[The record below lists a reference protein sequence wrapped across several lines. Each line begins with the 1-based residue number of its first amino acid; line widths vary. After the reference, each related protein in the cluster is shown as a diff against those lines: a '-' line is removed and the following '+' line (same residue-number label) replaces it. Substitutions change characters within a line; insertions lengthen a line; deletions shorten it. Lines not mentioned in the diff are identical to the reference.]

1 LSSARNEKGRLSS
14 AISRR
19 ILSVETTNPAFT
31 ERNKPMQFSEVS
43 IVTPTALYVQ
53 MLEAENAPVKKQ
65 VRIKR
70 SDIDRDEISAE
81 MRALGRHIAH
91 CRKKGRSVRIPAM
104 RVSEWG
110 QVLRTLELKR
120 AFN

>member
-1 LSSARNEKGRLSS
+1 
-14 AISRR
+14 
-19 ILSVETTNPAFT
+19 
-31 ERNKPMQFSEVS
+31 MQFSEVS

-70 SDIDRDEISAE
+70 SDIDRDDISAE
-81 MRALGRHIAH
+81 MRALGVTR
-91 CRKKGRSVRIPAM
+91 CRKKGRAVRILLPCG
-104 RVSEWG
+104 SGWG

>member
-1 LSSARNEKGRLSS
+1 MNHF
-14 AISRR
+14 SR
-19 ILSVETTNPAFT
+19 A
-31 ERNKPMQFSEVS
+31 S

-53 MLEAENAPVKKQ
+53 MREAENVPVKKQ

-70 SDIDRDEISAE
+70 SDIDSDDISAE

-91 CRKKGRSVRIPAM
+91 CRKKGRAVRIPAM
-104 RVSEWG
+104 LGSEWG
-110 QVLRTLELKR
+110 QVLRTLELTR

>member
-1 LSSARNEKGRLSS
+1 
-14 AISRR
+14 
-19 ILSVETTNPAFT
+19 
-31 ERNKPMQFSEVS
+31 MQFSEVS

-53 MLEAENAPVKKQ
+53 MLEAENAPVKRQ

-81 MRALGRHIAH
+81 MRALARHIAH

-104 RVSEWG
+104 RGSEWG
-110 QVLRTLELKR
+110 HLLRTLELKR
-120 AFN
+120 AYS

>member
-1 LSSARNEKGRLSS
+1 
-14 AISRR
+14 
-19 ILSVETTNPAFT
+19 
-31 ERNKPMQFSEVS
+31 MQFSEFS

-53 MLEAENAPVKKQ
+53 MLEAENAPVKRQ

-70 SDIDRDEISAE
+70 GEIACTELSPE

-104 RVSEWG
+104 RGSEWG
-110 QVLRTLELKR
+110 HVLRTLELKHAR
-120 AFN
+120 N

>member
-1 LSSARNEKGRLSS
+1 
-14 AISRR
+14 
-19 ILSVETTNPAFT
+19 
-31 ERNKPMQFSEVS
+31 MQFSEVS

-53 MLEAENAPVKKQ
+53 ICASENQPVKRQ

-70 SDIDRDEISAE
+70 AEIAPEDLSTE
-81 MRALGRHIAH
+81 MRALGRHIAK
-91 CRKKGRSVRIPAM
+91 CRKKGRAVRIPAM
-104 RVSEWG
+104 RGSEWG

>member
-1 LSSARNEKGRLSS
+1 MA
-14 AISRR
+14 
-19 ILSVETTNPAFT
+19 
-31 ERNKPMQFSEVS
+31 S
-43 IVTPTALYVQ
+43 IVTPTAQYVQ

-65 VRIKR
+65 VRFKR
-70 SDIDRDEISAE
+70 SEIDRNDISPE

-104 RVSEWG
+104 RGSEWG
-110 QVLRTLELKR
+110 QLLRTLEIRR

>member
-1 LSSARNEKGRLSS
+1 
-14 AISRR
+14 
-19 ILSVETTNPAFT
+19 
-31 ERNKPMQFSEVS
+31 MQFSDVS

-70 SDIDRDEISAE
+70 DDIASDALSPE

-104 RVSEWG
+104 RGSEWG
-110 QVLRTLELKR
+110 HVLRTLELKR
-120 AFN
+120 ACN

>member
-1 LSSARNEKGRLSS
+1 MNHL
-14 AISRR
+14 
-19 ILSVETTNPAFT
+19 
-31 ERNKPMQFSEVS
+31 SEVS

-53 MLEAENAPVKKQ
+53 ICEAENAPAKKQ

-70 SDIDRDEISAE
+70 GEIARSELNPE

-110 QVLRTLELKR
+110 HVLRTLELTR

>member
-1 LSSARNEKGRLSS
+1 
-14 AISRR
+14 
-19 ILSVETTNPAFT
+19 
-31 ERNKPMQFSEVS
+31 MQFSEVS

-53 MLEAENAPVKKQ
+53 VCAAEKQPPKKQ
-65 VRIKR
+65 VRITR

-110 QVLRTLELKR
+110 QVLRTLELTR
-120 AFN
+120 ACN

>member
-1 LSSARNEKGRLSS
+1 MNHF
-14 AISRR
+14 SR
-19 ILSVETTNPAFT
+19 A
-31 ERNKPMQFSEVS
+31 S

-70 SDIDRDEISAE
+70 GEIAPEALSTE
-81 MRALGRHIAH
+81 MRALGRHIAKCH
-91 CRKKGRSVRIPAM
+91 RKGRSVRIPAM

>member
-1 LSSARNEKGRLSS
+1 MKKADFRLPYP
-14 AISRR
+14 AGLIRLGT
-19 ILSVETTNPAFT
+19 INPAFT
-31 ERNKPMQFSEVS
+31 KRNKPMHFSEVS

-53 MLEAENAPVKKQ
+53 ICAAENQPARKQ

-70 SDIDRDEISAE
+70 AEIAPEDLSTE
-81 MRALGRHIAH
+81 MRALGCHIAK
-91 CRKKGRSVRIPAM
+91 CRKKGRAVRIPAM
-104 RVSEWG
+104 RGSEWG

>member
-1 LSSARNEKGRLSS
+1 
-14 AISRR
+14 
-19 ILSVETTNPAFT
+19 
-31 ERNKPMQFSEVS
+31 MQFSEVS

-53 MLEAENAPVKKQ
+53 MQESQNAPVKKQ

-70 SDIDRDEISAE
+70 GEIARSAISPE

-104 RVSEWG
+104 RGSEWG
-110 QVLRTLELKR
+110 HVLRTLELSR

>member
-1 LSSARNEKGRLSS
+1 
-14 AISRR
+14 
-19 ILSVETTNPAFT
+19 
-31 ERNKPMQFSEVS
+31 MQFREVS

-53 MLEAENAPVKKQ
+53 MQEAQNAPVKKQ

-70 SDIDRDEISAE
+70 GEIACNALSPE

-104 RVSEWG
+104 RGSEWG
-110 QVLRTLELKR
+110 HVLRTLELSR
-120 AFN
+120 ACN

>member
-1 LSSARNEKGRLSS
+1 
-14 AISRR
+14 
-19 ILSVETTNPAFT
+19 
-31 ERNKPMQFSEVS
+31 MQFSEVS
-43 IVTPTALYVQ
+43 IVTPTVLYVQ
-53 MLEAENAPVKKQ
+53 LCEAKKQKPKKQ

-70 SDIDRDEISAE
+70 GDIDRDDISAE